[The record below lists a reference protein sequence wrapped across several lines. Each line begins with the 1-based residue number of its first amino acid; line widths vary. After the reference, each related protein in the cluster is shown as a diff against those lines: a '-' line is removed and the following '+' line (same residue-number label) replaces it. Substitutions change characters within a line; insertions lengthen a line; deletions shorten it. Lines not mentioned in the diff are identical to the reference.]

1 MRWVITGT
9 NRGIGLELVRQ
20 LLGRGDSVE
29 AGVRDLDRA
38 HDVHALGELAEG
50 RLRVL
55 QCDVGD
61 DASVRAFADAIGPV
75 PVDVLVNSAGVM
87 GKMQSLEELDL
98 ADVHRT
104 FDIDALGALRVT
116 RALLP
121 ALQRS
126 ATPRVVSITSG
137 MGSISDN
144 TSGGAYGYRMA
155 KAALNMANKSM
166 SVDLRARDVVCV
178 VVNPGWVQT
187 DMGGHGAPTPVE
199 DSVAKMIALADALT
213 IADTGKF
220 LDWTGRTW
228 AF

>member
-9 NRGIGLELVRQ
+9 NRGIGLEFVRQ
-20 LLGRGDSVE
+20 LLARGEHVE

-38 HDVHALGELAEG
+38 HDVRALGELAEG
-50 RLRVL
+50 RLRVHP
-55 QCDVGD
+55 CDVGD

-104 FDIDALGALRVT
+104 FDVDALGPLRVT

-126 ATPRVVSITSG
+126 ATPRVV
-137 MGSISDN
+137 
-144 TSGGAYGYRMA
+144 
-155 KAALNMANKSM
+155 
-166 SVDLRARDVVCV
+166 
-178 VVNPGWVQT
+178 
-187 DMGGHGAPTPVE
+187 
-199 DSVAKMIALADALT
+199 
-213 IADTGKF
+213 
-220 LDWTGRTW
+220 
-228 AF
+228 